1 MEGMPER
8 GASGRL
14 IIGPTHLS
22 RADLAFNYDVVGQ
35 AIQWMGTRPGIE
47 ALTDSVQDF
56 FHTSRCRG
64 RAPTTRHLVLIY
76 MLMRS
81 TCMYTTS
88 HDQLHAYLRRVLQD
102 CSLACSQFDYDVL

>member
-22 RADLAFNYDVVGQ
+22 RADLVFNYDVVGQ

-47 ALTDSVQDF
+47 ALHRLCSGF
-56 FHTSRCRG
+56 FSHESLQGQGPNHTPPG
-64 RAPTTRHLVLIY
+64 VNLHVDEKY
-76 MLMRS
+76 MHVHNI
-81 TCMYTTS
+81 T
-88 HDQLHAYLRRVLQD
+88 
-102 CSLACSQFDYDVL
+102 